1 MPSTSPSPHPSLSTT
16 NLHPY
21 SSFCPPHF
29 PPAPANVGW
38 SFGDEDF
45 ENIDLV
51 GSLFAALILASLLT
65 VSFMLCRFVYCLQHA
80 LQSVNSTPAPEPA
93 PTSNSAR
100 SKGPIQLRVGM
111 AAAAAISRSAT
122 DMQVG
127 GRLVDVSKVDEAIR
141 LKNIIFDLAVSAAEC
156 EDKMSRS
163 VLNDK
168 R

>member
-1 MPSTSPSPHPSLSTT
+1 
-16 NLHPY
+16 
-21 SSFCPPHF
+21 
-29 PPAPANVGW
+29 
-38 SFGDEDF
+38 
-45 ENIDLV
+45 
-51 GSLFAALILASLLT
+51 
-65 VSFMLCRFVYCLQHA
+65 
-80 LQSVNSTPAPEPA
+80 
-93 PTSNSAR
+93 
-100 SKGPIQLRVGM
+100 M